1 MVAGDPE
8 PTDSFELL
16 AHPTRMAVL
25 RELFESLRA
34 TPDDPAVQF
43 SELRKRVDAP
53 DSGNFS
59 YHLDRLVGWYV
70 EETDSG
76 YRLSDRGYS
85 VALALKSGRYGRDET
100 PGPVESFGECLFC
113 ETPVELRIEDGHSE
127 LRCSNGHRSYVFV
140 RPAAIE
146 TRSRE
151 ELRELVALR
160 LYANVQ
166 QTLRGVCRACDAAVE
181 MTGEYN
187 DDVDGYL
194 FVDRCSGCGAQLALT
209 AGLCALQ
216 DLDVAR
222 FLRDRGAD
230 PRTTPHWEFECCRAG
245 AETVVSEEPLELRIA
260 VERDGDR
267 LSATLD
273 ESGEVVRVSHHR

>member
-1 MVAGDPE
+1 MAAGDPE

-25 RELFESLRA
+25 QELFEFRP

-43 SELRKRVDAP
+43 SELRERVDAP

-59 YHLDRLVGWYV
+59 YHLDRLVGLYV
-70 EETDSG
+70 EELDSG
-76 YRLSDRGYS
+76 YRLTERGYS
-85 VALALKSGRYGRDET
+85 VALEIESGTYGREEMPD
-100 PGPVESFGECLFC
+100 PVESFGECLFC
-113 ETPVELRIEDGHSE
+113 GEPVALRFEEGHSE
-127 LRCSNGHRSYVFV
+127 LRCSNGHLSYVYL

-146 TRSRE
+146 TRSRD

-160 LYANVQ
+160 LYANAQ
-166 QTLRGVCRACDAAVE
+166 QTLRGVCRACDRAVE
-181 MTGEYN
+181 MTGEYH
-187 DDVDGYL
+187 DDVDGHL
-194 FVDRCSGCGAQLALT
+194 LADRCSGCGAQFALT

-230 PRTTPHWEFECCRAG
+230 PRTTPFWEFECCRAG
-245 AETVVSEEPLELRIA
+245 AETVVSEDPLELLIE

-267 LSATLD
+267 LSAVVD
-273 ESGEVVRVSHHR
+273 GSGEVVRVSHHR